1 MKKLLLSCLPLALA
15 ACSSTSPVLSSDAAP
30 ELRASFQD
38 GADAAGMDEMAA
50 MMNYMTPG
58 KAHEQLASLVGRY
71 DIDAQVYMAPGTE
84 PVAWVSKGTSKMVL
98 GGRYLVE
105 ESAGTMMG
113 MPVEGRLT
121 MGYNNLTEEW
131 WSFWIDNMS
140 TGHSVSVGKA
150 DEAGVIRMDG
160 TMVDATSPEGRMYAM
175 VMHPVRE
182 DGSYQ
187 VDMLGELP
195 DGSEWTVM
203 TMTYTP
209 TK

>member
-1 MKKLLLSCLPLALA
+1 MNKLLLACLPLALA
-15 ACSSTSPVLSSDAAP
+15 ACSSTSPTVTPHAAP

-50 MMNYMTPG
+50 MMQYMTPG
-58 KAHEQLASLVGRY
+58 EEHAMLAKLVGRY
-71 DIDAQVYMAPGTE
+71 DIDAKVYMQPGAE
-84 PVAWVSKGTSKMVL
+84 PVAWISKSDSKMIL
-98 GGRYLVE
+98 GGRYFVE
-105 ESAGTMMG
+105 ETSGTMMG
-113 MPVEGRLT
+113 MPVEGHLT

-140 TGHSVSVGKA
+140 TGHSFSSGKA
-150 DEAGVIRMDG
+150 DDKGVVRMDG
-160 TMVDATSPEGRMYAM
+160 IMVDSTSPEGRMYAM
-175 VMHPVRE
+175 VMHPIRE

-203 TMTYTP
+203 TMQYTRAE
-209 TK
+209 